1 MDIITLKPVTQD
13 VSAVL
18 LTDDSIHEVA
28 DWLGADRIIINETLK
43 SQHEK
48 LPRKRVEFHF
58 PEDVR
63 VWPTTLT
70 VAIGHYIVRAE
81 PNRFD
86 ETPTFRAE
94 SPANLHEHY
103 RVVQPGL
110 DLLDEE

>member
-1 MDIITLKPVTQD
+1 MDIITLKPVTQE
-13 VSAVL
+13 VFAVL

-43 SQHEK
+43 TQHEK

-58 PEDVR
+58 PDDAN
-63 VWPTTLT
+63 VWPATLT

-86 ETPTFRAE
+86 EKPTFRSE
-94 SPANLHEHY
+94 TPANLHEYY
-103 RVVQPGL
+103 RVVQPVV